1 MSVSTAKSMILKAE
15 DNLDIAKKNLSD
27 DSQHDI
33 VGYNLAQACELYLK
47 SMMTLRELEF
57 PEGDDGHDLDVLMTT
72 LEDEG
77 FSEISSH
84 ADVIELT
91 QYNSPSAHVR
101 KDDRLDL
108 SEYAGYV
115 NDLKK
120 LVGEQLK
127 LY

>member
-15 DNLDIAKKNLSD
+15 DNIAIAQKNIND
-27 DSQHDI
+27 ETQHDV

-47 SMMTLRELEF
+47 SLLTLRELEF
-57 PEGDDGHDLDVLMTT
+57 PEGDEAHDLDVLMTT

-91 QYNSPSAHVR
+91 QYNSPSAHIR
-101 KDDRLDL
+101 EDDRLDL
-108 SEYAGYV
+108 EEYMGHV
-115 NDLKK
+115 KELKK

>member
-1 MSVSTAKSMILKAE
+1 
-15 DNLDIAKKNLSD
+15 
-27 DSQHDI
+27 
-33 VGYNLAQACELYLK
+33 
-47 SMMTLRELEF
+47 MMTLRELEF

-91 QYNSPSAHVR
+91 QYNSPSAHVS